1 MENRIMEAVKE
12 SSSMAERQASPEESR
27 WGFREGDEIA
37 PGRHVLRR
45 LGGGF
50 RYEAY
55 LTWDD
60 ALYAV
65 VVVKVLRPGLVEA
78 ERALRGLAEEAEML
92 SRLDHPVIVRGFDA
106 VLDGQRP
113 HLVLEHL
120 EGPRLSTLLRKYGPL
135 PAEQLVPLAIQLCSA
150 VHYLG
155 GAGVVHLDVKP
166 SNIIMGAPPRLI
178 DLSVALTAADCETL
192 SSSVGTDGY
201 MAPEQCDPTALG
213 PVGCAADVWGLGVTL
228 YRAATG
234 EHPFSEPGGRDAPS
248 HERWPQLVE
257 PPAPLENRLA
267 PALAEPIMSCLAY
280 DSELRPRPAEVAG
293 TLEPILGALPKPR
306 LSRLKPRVRG

>member
-1 MENRIMEAVKE
+1 MIEAATKKSPTE
-12 SSSMAERQASPEESR
+12 APSPEESQ

-55 LTWDD
+55 LAWDD
-60 ALYAV
+60 DLYAV
-65 VVVKVLRPGLVEA
+65 VVVKVLRPGLVESG
-78 ERALRGLAEEAEML
+78 RALRGLAEEAEML

-106 VLDGQRP
+106 VLEGPRP
-113 HLVLEHL
+113 HVVLEHL

-135 PAEQLVPLAIQLCSA
+135 PVEQLVPLAIQLSSA
-150 VHYLG
+150 LHYIG

-166 SNIIMGAPPRLI
+166 SNIIMGAPARLI

-192 SSSVGTDGY
+192 STSVGTDGY
-201 MAPEQCDPTALG
+201 MAPEQCDPEGLG
-213 PVGCAADVWGLGVTL
+213 PVGTPADVWGLGVTL

-234 EHPFSEPGGRDAPS
+234 EHPFSEPGGRDAPAE
-248 HERWPQLVE
+248 ERWPQITE
-257 PPAPLENRLA
+257 APESLDGRLA
-267 PALAEPIMSCLAY
+267 PALADPIMACLAY
-280 DSELRPRPAEVAG
+280 EPGARPRPGEVAG
-293 TLEPILGALPKPR
+293 ALEPILGALPKPR
-306 LSRLKPRVRG
+306 LSRLKPRIRS